1 MKMLKVRRSPIIS
14 SGEQEKESCS
24 TKEER
29 QEQFILMAKADSS
42 SSSEDLTWTMRLIF
56 PMINN
61 LLNVRRC
68 QEELEKLAN
77 KYKLVKKTNSNVKK
91 DSLSLTEKLENPLY
105 S

>member
-14 SGEQEKESCS
+14 SGEQEKESSS

-42 SSSEDLTWTMRLIF
+42 SSSEDLTRTMRLIF

-61 LLNVRRC
+61 LINVRKC